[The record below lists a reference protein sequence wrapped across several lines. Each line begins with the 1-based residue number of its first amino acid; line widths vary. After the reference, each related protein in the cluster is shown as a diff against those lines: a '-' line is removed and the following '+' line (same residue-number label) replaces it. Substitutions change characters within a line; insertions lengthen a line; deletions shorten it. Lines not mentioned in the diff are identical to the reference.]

1 VSRIPQL
8 QHSIT
13 HRSRGDR
20 YRSSPV
26 AVYKEDVRPLIVLLA
41 TLIFAVACGGSSTS
55 YTVKVA
61 FNDTYTDSAGH
72 EVELVIHAYDSGAQV
87 LLQETF
93 PPSAV
98 ATVRSGSADFCDRLR
113 AQLEPRPDVARV
125 DCARS

>member
-1 VSRIPQL
+1 
-8 QHSIT
+8 
-13 HRSRGDR
+13 
-20 YRSSPV
+20 
-26 AVYKEDVRPLIVLLA
+26 VRPLTVLVA
-41 TLIFAVACGGSSTS
+41 TLIIAAACGGGSTS

-61 FNDTYTDSAGH
+61 FNDTYTDAGGH
-72 EVELVIHAYDSGAQV
+72 EVELAIQAYDSDAQV

-125 DCARS
+125 DCTPS